1 MGFIIVI
8 IYLALIVVVIAGM
21 WKMFE
26 KAGQPGW
33 ACIIPFY
40 NIYILTV
47 IADKPAWWMI
57 LFFIPIANIVAAI
70 MIWHAVSL
78 NFGKDAGFTV
88 GLVLLGFIFVP
99 ILGFGD
105 AVYKGKLANNGSDIL
120 DEDLL
125 LDEN

>member
-1 MGFIIVI
+1 MALILI
-8 IYLALIVVVIAGM
+8 IYIGLIIFLIAAL

-33 ACIIPFY
+33 AAIIPFY
-40 NIYILTV
+40 NIYILTQ
-47 IADKPAWWMI
+47 IAEKPAWWMV
-57 LFFIPIANIVAAI
+57 LFFIPIVNIIISI

-88 GLVLLGFIFVP
+88 GLVLLGFIFIP

-105 AVYKGKLANNGSDIL
+105 AQYKGKKPFSVDA
-120 DEDLL
+120 DLL
-125 LDEN
+125 DQDLLES